1 MAVTPLHTAAR
12 DVQNKRENVFPT
24 THENRR
30 KTYWFTQ
37 QYVLSVYDSPHVPG
51 TRDEVNPGVY
61 NLEPL

>member
-37 QYVLSVYDSPHVPG
+37 QYVLSVSDSPRVPG
-51 TRDEVNPGVY
+51 IALGIR
-61 NLEPL
+61 